1 MSSDARESCLG
12 EIISVGQAELQT
24 GPFGTMLKAEEY
36 SSEGTPVISVGEIK
50 EGYLE
55 IGTKTPRVS
64 SETIERLP
72 RFVLQ
77 ENDIVFGRKGSTH
90 RNALI
95 KKEEEGYFLGSDGIR
110 LRVNGKS
117 ICPRYLSYQLRGG
130 KAVTWL
136 KSNSEGT
143 TMPSLNQDILFR
155 FPITLLPIVEQKAI
169 AHILGT
175 LDDKIE
181 LNRKTNETLEA
192 MAKALFQSWF
202 VDFDPVRA
210 KAEGRPTGLPDAI
223 SDLFPDSF
231 EESELGEIPR
241 GWGC

>member
-1 MSSDARESCLG
+1 MASRYA
-12 EIISVGQAELQT
+12 Q
-24 GPFGTMLKAEEY
+24 
-36 SSEGTPVISVGEIK
+36 
-50 EGYLE
+50 
-55 IGTKTPRVS
+55 
-64 SETIERLP
+64 
-72 RFVLQ
+72 
-77 ENDIVFGRKGSTH
+77 
-90 RNALI
+90 
-95 KKEEEGYFLGSDGIR
+95 
-110 LRVNGKS
+110 S
-117 ICPRYLSYQLRGG
+117 ICPRYLSYQLSGG

-143 TMPSLNQDILFR
+143 TMPSLNQDILSR

-210 KAEGRPTGLPDAI
+210 MAEGRPTGLPAEI
-223 SDLFPDSF
+223 SDLFSDSL

-241 GWGC
+241 GWEIAAIDHIINL